1 MAVKFRQIG
10 FKVYDQLTNGTTFNQ
25 NLTKYKDNLA
35 GYVGGRYKVINDFAV
50 SVYWVSQTGSET
62 RYQLN
67 FNDNWIAYEGVDWVK
82 EGFTVGDTIGFSY
95 YYNGAKFN

>member
-50 SVYWVSQTGSET
+50 SVYWVSNKLGQK
-62 RYQLN
+62 LN
-67 FNDNWIAYEGVDWVK
+67 NNLILMI
-82 EGFTVGDTIGFSY
+82 IG
-95 YYNGAKFN
+95 